1 MKKHESYTT
10 YYPQS
15 RLSLYLSKGLF
26 WVALDILGAAFMALA
41 IWAFFFFLSI
51 LQA

>member
-15 RLSLYLSKGLF
+15 GFACYLSKGAWL
-26 WVALDILGAAFMALA
+26 VLLDIIGAAFMAFS

>member
-1 MKKHESYTT
+1 MRKHESYHT

-15 RLSLYLSKGLF
+15 GFACYLSKGAWL
-26 WVALDILGAAFMALA
+26 VLLDILGASFMALA

>member
-1 MKKHESYTT
+1 MKKHESYTA

-15 RLSLYLSKGLF
+15 WFSVYLSKGAWL
-26 WVALDILGAAFMALA
+26 VLLDIIGAAFMALA

-51 LQA
+51 LQV